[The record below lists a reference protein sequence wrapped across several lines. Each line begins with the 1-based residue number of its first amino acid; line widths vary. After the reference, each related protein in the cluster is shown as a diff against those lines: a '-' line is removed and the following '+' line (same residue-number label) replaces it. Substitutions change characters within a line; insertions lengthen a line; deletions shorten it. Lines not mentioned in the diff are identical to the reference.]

1 MKGYVIFQESVFD
14 QAEFDRYKSMSPQ
27 SIETFGGTFVVR
39 GGPVEPLEG
48 EFTFERVVVIE
59 FPTVDAARSW
69 YHSDEYADAKEL
81 RLKISSGQ
89 AVLVEGV

>member
-14 QAEFDRYKSMSPQ
+14 QVEFDRYKTMSPK
-27 SIETFGGTFVVR
+27 SIEAFGGRFVVR

-59 FPTVDAARSW
+59 FPSVDAARAW
-69 YHSDEYADAKEL
+69 YESDEYADAKAL

>member
-1 MKGYVIFQESVFD
+1 MKGYVIFQESIFD

-27 SIETFGGTFVVR
+27 SIKKYGGTFVVR

-48 EFTFERVVVIE
+48 EFGFERVVVIE
-59 FPTVDAARSW
+59 FPSVDAARAW
-69 YHSDEYADAKEL
+69 YRSEEYADAKEL

-89 AVLVEGV
+89 ALLVEGV